1 MSQTIQ
7 FGYGTAPALMNLN
20 QLNRHGIIAG
30 ATGTGKTVTLKVLAE
45 QLSKAGVPVLL
56 ADIKGDLTSLAQQG
70 TGEVDNNRLV
80 QTQYTDYEPAE
91 FPVELWDALSENGI
105 PLRMTISEMGPVL
118 LARILGL
125 NDVQTG
131 ILNIVFSVSDEKGL
145 LLIDLMDLRAMLNYI
160 LENAKELSQHYGNIA
175 TASVGAILRSIV
187 VLEQQGASKFFG
199 EPALE
204 LSDLMRTNEQG
215 QGVINILNAVKL
227 SQQPTL
233 YATVLLAIL
242 ANLYETLPEV
252 GDLAKPKLVFFFD
265 EAHLMFNKTSDVLL
279 EKIELIVRLIRSKGV
294 SVFFVTQNP
303 LDIPD
308 RVASQLGNRIQHGL
322 RAFTPKEL
330 KTVNAVAESFR
341 QADGVDLG
349 RAIQELKVGQAVV
362 STLNEDGT
370 PKVADIVTIRP
381 PQSHLGSVDLS
392 VQASVINQSELL
404 PKYETPIDRES
415 AHEMILAQTAER
427 EQEMVLEAERKE
439 AEKEQERLNK
449 EYQREQE
456 RLAKEAEKARTRQEK
471 SVPKSSSR
479 RSDSPMDRLTKN
491 IMSSVGREL
500 GRAITRGIT
509 GILKK

>member
-7 FGYGTAPALMNLN
+7 FGYGSAPALINLN

-45 QLSKAGVPVLL
+45 QLSKAGVPVFL
-56 ADIKGDLTSLAQQG
+56 ADIKGDLTSLAQSNNG
-70 TGEVDNNRLV
+70 DVDNERLAI
-80 QTQYTDYEPAE
+80 TQYTDYEPAA
-91 FPVELWDALSENGI
+91 FPVELWDVLGENGI

-118 LARILGL
+118 LSRILGL

-131 ILNIVFSVSDEKGL
+131 ILNIVFSVADEKGL
-145 LLIDLMDLRAMLNYI
+145 LLIDLMDLRAMLNYV

-175 TASVGAILRSIV
+175 ASSVGAILRSIV
-187 VLEQQGASKFFG
+187 VLEQQGAKSFFG

-204 LSDLMRTNEQG
+204 LADLMRTDAQG

-233 YATVLLAIL
+233 YATVLLAVL

-265 EAHLMFNKTSDVLL
+265 EAHLMFNKTPDVLL

-303 LDIPD
+303 LDIPE

-322 RAFTPKEL
+322 RAFTPKEI
-330 KTVNAVAESFR
+330 KTVNAVADSFR
-341 QADGVDLG
+341 QAADADLAS
-349 RAIQELKVGQAVV
+349 AIQSLKVGQAVV
-362 STLNEDGT
+362 STLNDDGT
-370 PKVADIVTIRP
+370 PKEADIVTIWP
-381 PQSHLGSVDLS
+381 PQSHLGTVDFA
-392 VQASVINQSELL
+392 VQASVINESALIA
-404 PKYETPIDRES
+404 KYETPIDRES

-427 EQEMVLEAERKE
+427 EQEILLEAERQE
-439 AEKEQERLNK
+439 AAKEQERLNK
-449 EYQREQE
+449 EFQREQE
-456 RLAKEAEKARTRQEK
+456 RLTKEAEKARARQEK
-471 SVPKSSSR
+471 ATQKSSTR
-479 RSDSPMDRLTKN
+479 RTDTPMDRFTKN

-509 GILKK
+509 GMLKK